1 MTKLRLIL
9 LVLASASC
17 AADDGDTTAADTG
30 AVSETD
36 ATASIGSTSPGT
48 GTDGTA
54 TVTDTAT
61 DPSASATDP
70 SGTDPSATGTD
81 DAGTSGDPTTP
92 TTGAADSGTEST
104 GGPTSGPGV
113 LPGEGGLE
121 AFCRRY
127 VECGGTYYADEQ
139 ACIDASYDYWGDCES
154 RAAALDAFGACMAEI
169 ECSDW
174 SPDSYN
180 PASTPCA
187 EEWQGVGASDP
198 C

>member
-9 LVLASASC
+9 LVLASTSC

-30 AVSETD
+30 ATSE
-36 ATASIGSTSPGT
+36 AEGSASLGSTSASP
-48 GTDGTA
+48 GTDGTE

-70 SGTDPSATGTD
+70 SDTDVD
-81 DAGTSGDPTTP
+81 DGSSSGDPTP
-92 TTGAADSGTEST
+92 ATTGSADTGSEST

-139 ACIDASYDYWGDCES
+139 ACIDASYDYWGDCAS

-174 SPDSYN
+174 SPDAYN

-187 EEWQGVGASDP
+187 EQWQGVGASDP